1 LGRPEETL
9 SPEELATVVNVLQ
22 GVAAFR
28 TLAREKFTRLVHTA
42 RLCRFTPGE
51 VIATE
56 QCFYPYC
63 SIILEG
69 KIQVSR
75 HGKGILGEMAK
86 GKWFGNFIRSRLA
99 MATVLTVK
107 DTILA
112 QISYQEYEAIFI
124 LNQAIPVP
132 QVRYTV
138 GLEDIRLSAKPLGCG
153 TFAEV
158 YRCSMQGSAWCALKC
173 IRKKTV
179 VELGATTQ
187 VMNEIKLLKCLKHPY
202 IASFHGVLQDLSRVY
217 LLQEL
222 VPGGELFEYLEQRDV
237 MQEEEAQ
244 FYLANVCVALEY
256 VHSKGVLYRDLKPG
270 SWPARLCAHLMHCL
284 VQRIWCLVLMVTSS
298 WLTLVLPNNFR
309 LME

>member
-1 LGRPEETL
+1 MLWFGVCCADCFGWITSFNFLQFKR
-9 SPEELATVVNVLQ
+9 LAQ
-22 GVAAFR
+22 R
-28 TLAREKFTRLVHTA
+28 A
-42 RLCRFTPGE
+42 RLCRFAPGE
-51 VIATE
+51 VQILHSVFVVVTHLIQVIATE
-56 QCFYPYC
+56 QCLYPYC
-63 SIILEG
+63 SVILEG

-107 DTILA
+107 DTVLA

-124 LNQAIPVP
+124 LNQSIPVP
-132 QVRYTV
+132 QLKYTV

-187 VMNEIKLLKCLKHPY
+187 VRQKLLVVSAFADW
-202 IASFHGVLQDLSRVY
+202 IATVR
-217 LLQEL
+217 
-222 VPGGELFEYLEQRDV
+222 
-237 MQEEEAQ
+237 
-244 FYLANVCVALEY
+244 
-256 VHSKGVLYRDLKPG
+256 
-270 SWPARLCAHLMHCL
+270 
-284 VQRIWCLVLMVTSS
+284 
-298 WLTLVLPNNFR
+298 
-309 LME
+309 